1 MAQEIFLLLLPALAP
16 SSPASSFR
24 SAYKITFESLLP
36 KLVPADKGSTSRLDI
51 GLVLSPSYPLSNN
64 TSRAVVFPLVQTLLK
79 QTYSLICSVAAQQ
92 GIDLD
97 FPGGIDVRIFILE
110 ARLDD
115 LPENIVGKQYLS
127 GPIVDLK
134 TFVLSDRSYTAL
146 YSVEGE
152 APEASLQQFI
162 RIWNSKTNP
171 PALPSIH
178 RLQSGPAIVHPESSS
193 QKPLGSN
200 IEDGPL
206 TVHRSVAVGGTFDH
220 LHIGH
225 KLLLTAT
232 ILTAEPAQ
240 SPNTN
245 SKESRLITVGIT
257 GDELLV
263 NKKYGSLV
271 EHWDVR
277 QQRTADFIDSIL
289 AFYPHKASTSTTDIT
304 NSLRMTD
311 YINQP
316 GPNGK
321 VVRVKY
327 HLPSSL
333 SPAGSSSSIADATVN
348 YTQIS
353 DPFGPTI
360 TDPDITALVISAETR
375 SGGKAVNDKRTER
388 GWKALEVFEVDVLD
402 AGVGLDDDED
412 LTEGGE
418 KEDKEKKSFET
429 KISSTEI
436 RRRLQQKDQALYQ

>member
-1 MAQEIFLLLLPALAP
+1 MAQGISLLLLPALAS
-16 SSPASSFR
+16 SSPPSSFR
-24 SAYKITFESLLP
+24 SAYKVTFESLLP
-36 KLVPADKGSTSRLDI
+36 KLVPTDKDSISRLDI
-51 GLVLSPSYPLSNN
+51 GLVLSPSYPLSTK
-64 TSRAVVFPLVQTLLK
+64 TSRASIFPLVQNLLK
-79 QTYSLICSVAAQQ
+79 KTYSLICSVAAQKEV
-92 GIDLD
+92 DLD

-115 LPENIVGKQYLS
+115 LPQNIVGKQYLA
-127 GPIVDLK
+127 GPIVDIK
-134 TFVLSDRSYTAL
+134 TFALSDRSYTAL

-152 APEASLQQFI
+152 TQEASLQQLI
-162 RIWNSKTNP
+162 RIWNSKSSP
-171 PALPSIH
+171 PPLPPIH
-178 RLQSGPAIVHPESSS
+178 RLQSGPAIVHPENSSRD
-193 QKPLGSN
+193 PAESN

-206 TVHRSVAVGGTFDH
+206 IIHRSVAVGGTFDH

-240 SPNTN
+240 S
-245 SKESRLITVGIT
+245 SKPTAQESRLITVGIT

-277 QQRTADFIDSIL
+277 QRRTAQFIDSIL
-289 AFYPHKASTSTTDIT
+289 AFYPRKSSTNPATVTDAPSTA
-304 NSLRMTD
+304 D
-311 YINQP
+311 YIDEP

-327 HLPSSL
+327 QFPNTPGISASDNR
-333 SPAGSSSSIADATVN
+333 ADITIN

-375 SGGKAVNDKRTER
+375 SGGKAVNDKRKEK

-402 AGVGLDDDED
+402 SGVGLDDDGELAED
-412 LTEGGE
+412 AGG
-418 KEDKEKKSFET
+418 KEEQKKSFET

-436 RRRLQQKDQALYQ
+436 RRRLQEREPAKNQ